1 MKITL
6 ELPEDIKALLNED
19 AQNLADDIK
28 LMAIIK
34 MYELGKISLGKAA
47 EFLKLNEMD
56 FMEILGEYKI
66 PAIDYSPSELDEE
79 LKTLNKFLN

>member
-6 ELPEDIKALLNED
+6 ELPEDITALLNED
-19 AQNLADDIK
+19 AQSLADDIK

-47 EFLKLNEMD
+47 EFLKLNEID
-56 FMEILGEYKI
+56 FMKILGEYQI
-66 PAIDYSPSELDEE
+66 PAIDYPPSELDEE